1 VALVLA
7 VCFFAWFTFFL
18 PDPLFSVSYSRV
30 LKSREGKLLAAAV
43 SEDAQWRFPAGHY
56 VSPKFATCLITFE
69 DKRFLQHP
77 GVDPIALFR
86 AIYSNVKEGKIIS
99 GGSTITMQV
108 ARMARGKKSRNVW
121 QKFMEC
127 LWALRIELRY
137 SKDEIL
143 ALYAAH
149 APFGGNVVGVEAA
162 CWRYYGSTSDALSWA
177 EAATLAVLPN
187 APSLMHPG
195 KNTEALFQKRNQLLQ
210 KLKYEKIIDEEEYAL
225 SILEKIPEVLQRLPR
240 HARHLL
246 QNDFVLTTDSST
258 IRYDWQLRLEERVQQ
273 HHEYLRANDI
283 QNLAAIILDVKTGEI
298 VAYAG
303 NILPDNRA
311 VDAEV
316 DAARANRSTG
326 SILKPFLYAIAI
338 DEGLISPTSLLT
350 DVPTYINGFAPRNF
364 NREFD
369 GAVPAHQALIRSLN
383 VPAVYLLQQYRYEKF
398 HTLLKKLG
406 IHSLTQSPDHY
417 GLSMIL
423 GGAEGNLIEITGA
436 YAAMARVLNQ
446 YFERPGERKYA
457 QSDWRNP
464 SYQKNLQQDKDEINL
479 SSTSPLSASSIYHT
493 LNELT
498 EVYRPG
504 EETGWRNFY
513 HTKKIAWKTGTSFGF
528 RDGWAVGVTPQYAVG
543 VWVGNADGEGRPNL
557 TGTESAAPLLFSIF
571 DFLPTGDWFQEPKL
585 EQITV
590 PICSVSG
597 YKASTHCPKTD
608 TILLPRASKNL
619 KLCNFHQHV
628 NLDRSLQFTVNSSC
642 YNIFQMVDS
651 AWFVLPPVQA
661 YYYQR
666 KHSHY
671 HPLPPIH
678 PNCLQNENVS
688 VMDLVYPKN
697 GSKIFIPRGLDGKF
711 SELIIE
717 LAHVKPDAIVYWHMD
732 GTFLGKTQGKHQFAI
747 LPETGKHFLS
757 LVDDKGNVSESRFEV
772 TLKDK

>member
-1 VALVLA
+1 MALVLA

-77 GVDPIALFR
+77 GVDPIAFFR

-127 LWALRIELRY
+127 LWALRMELRY

-162 CWRYYGSTSDALSWA
+162 CWRYYGSTSDALSWG

-210 KLKYEKIIDEEEYAL
+210 KLKNEKIIDEEEYAL

-311 VDAEV
+311 EDAEV

-338 DEGLISPTSLLT
+338 DEGLISPTSLLP

-383 VPAVYLLQQYRYEKF
+383 VPAVYLLQPW
-398 HTLLKKLG
+398 H
-406 IHSLTQSPDHY
+406 
-417 GLSMIL
+417 
-423 GGAEGNLIEITGA
+423 
-436 YAAMARVLNQ
+436 
-446 YFERPGERKYA
+446 
-457 QSDWRNP
+457 
-464 SYQKNLQQDKDEINL
+464 
-479 SSTSPLSASSIYHT
+479 AS
-493 LNELT
+493 
-498 EVYRPG
+498 
-504 EETGWRNFY
+504 
-513 HTKKIAWKTGTSFGF
+513 
-528 RDGWAVGVTPQYAVG
+528 
-543 VWVGNADGEGRPNL
+543 
-557 TGTESAAPLLFSIF
+557 
-571 DFLPTGDWFQEPKL
+571 
-585 EQITV
+585 
-590 PICSVSG
+590 
-597 YKASTHCPKTD
+597 
-608 TILLPRASKNL
+608 
-619 KLCNFHQHV
+619 
-628 NLDRSLQFTVNSSC
+628 
-642 YNIFQMVDS
+642 
-651 AWFVLPPVQA
+651 
-661 YYYQR
+661 
-666 KHSHY
+666 
-671 HPLPPIH
+671 
-678 PNCLQNENVS
+678 
-688 VMDLVYPKN
+688 
-697 GSKIFIPRGLDGKF
+697 
-711 SELIIE
+711 
-717 LAHVKPDAIVYWHMD
+717 
-732 GTFLGKTQGKHQFAI
+732 
-747 LPETGKHFLS
+747 
-757 LVDDKGNVSESRFEV
+757 
-772 TLKDK
+772 